1 MTEILKIITIY
12 PIFLIFIFVPFP
24 VFDKINNKLN
34 LDFLSLNLI
43 TNCNILLFFSLF
55 GIKIKDY
62 QLLLILLYIF
72 IFLLYLIKFKIN
84 LFKIKTNL
92 TIFFICFFIFGCVIA
107 SELNFGWDAKYFYYI
122 KSLFFYEGLGLDEL
136 NKFEHNKWHPHL
148 GSYFWAFFWSLPFF
162 DIEYFGRFF
171 YLFIFCFSIY
181 FVTIES
187 NKNIFLN
194 YTLFILTL
202 LMTFNYERFS
212 GLQEVLIFSFLIIS
226 AKILYDIKISNKFL
240 KISLILMIANLILWI
255 KSEGIVYAFFLIT
268 ILMINKNISIKE
280 KIITFFIFILLVLF
294 KNFVFSYYEFELIS
308 QPYNFTFIKLINFNE
323 FFYRLLNIIIYGGYY
338 SLKNILFLIGLLIL
352 IRLYFFKNPQININN
367 FVIFFILNILFIIF
381 AYTFRDMEIIYSLKT
396 TLERIIF
403 TSSAFYIYLV
413 ILYVN
418 QKLKIN

>member
-1 MTEILKIITIY
+1 MTEIFKIITIY

-62 QLLLILLYIF
+62 QLLLILLYMF

-136 NKFEHNKWHPHL
+136 GKFEHNKWHPHL

-187 NKNIFLN
+187 NKNIFFN
-194 YTLFILTL
+194 YILFIITL

-226 AKILYDIKISNKFL
+226 AKILYDIKISNRFL

-280 KIITFFIFILLVLF
+280 KIITFFIFILLILF
-294 KNFVFSYYEFELIS
+294 KNFVFSYYDFELIS

-323 FFYRLLNIIIYGGYY
+323 FFYRLLNIVIYGGYY

-367 FVIFFILNILFIIF
+367 FLIFFILNILFIIF

>member
-1 MTEILKIITIY
+1 MTEILKILIIY

-24 VFDKINNKLN
+24 VFNKINNKLN
-34 LDFLSLNLI
+34 LDLLTVNLI
-43 TNCNILLFFSLF
+43 INCNILLFFSLT

-62 QLLLILLYIF
+62 QSFLILFYIL
-72 IFLLYLIKFKIN
+72 IFLFYLIKFKIN
-84 LFKIKTNL
+84 PLKIKTNFI
-92 TIFFICFFIFGCVIA
+92 IFYFCFFILGCVVA

-122 KSLFFYEGLGLDEL
+122 KSLFFYEGLGLNEL
-136 NKFEHNKWHPHL
+136 SKFEHNKWHPHL

-162 DIEYFGRFF
+162 EIEYFGRFF

-187 NKNIFLN
+187 NKNVLFN
-194 YTLFILTL
+194 YTLFLTTL

-226 AKILYDIKISNKFL
+226 AKILYDIKISNRFF

-268 ILMINKNISIKE
+268 ILMMNKNISIKE
-280 KIITFFIFILLVLF
+280 KIFTSFIFLLLILF
-294 KNFVFSYYEFELIS
+294 KNFVFSYYNFELIS
-308 QPYNFTFIKLINFNE
+308 QPYNFAFIKLIDLNE

-338 SLKNILFLIGLLIL
+338 SLKNILFLIGIFIL
-352 IRLYFFKNPQININN
+352 IKLYLFKNHQININN

-403 TSSAFYIYLV
+403 TSSAFYIYLI
-413 ILYVN
+413 ILYIN
-418 QKLKIN
+418 QKFKIN

>member
-1 MTEILKIITIY
+1 MTEIFKIITIY

-136 NKFEHNKWHPHL
+136 GKFEHNKWHPHL

-187 NKNIFLN
+187 NKNIFFN
-194 YTLFILTL
+194 YILFIITL

-226 AKILYDIKISNKFL
+226 AKILYDIKISNRFL

-280 KIITFFIFILLVLF
+280 KIITFFIFILLILF
-294 KNFVFSYYEFELIS
+294 KNFVFSYYDFELIS

-323 FFYRLLNIIIYGGYY
+323 FFYRLLNIVIYGGYY

-367 FVIFFILNILFIIF
+367 FLIFFILNILFIIF